1 MIEERY
7 FEYKKEKKII
17 DYADIVSDMEESERK
32 NVKTASMKEKKR

>member
-17 DYADIVSDMEESERK
+17 DYADIVSDKRFEDALFMIEERYFEYRH
-32 NVKTASMKEKKR
+32 